1 MSFLLQLDCV
11 PNIYICAAP
20 SAHNPQTLFK
30 KQIKYL
36 KPVKN
41 CDANTQVIK
50 KFDSNSKVIRK
61 SQQSPM
67 CGSYL
72 LLLAAMKGILLRKL
86 TCKSAKTCFKKDTRL
101 ETCSR
106 RSPICVGR
114 TCTSDF
120 DFLASVLFFSNSD
133 FWEKQIN

>member
-20 SAHNPQTLFK
+20 SAHNPQTLFE

-72 LLLAAMKGILLRKL
+72 LLLAAMKVEFCCGNSPASRQRLALRKI
-86 TCKSAKTCFKKDTRL
+86 
-101 ETCSR
+101 
-106 RSPICVGR
+106 PG
-114 TCTSDF
+114 
-120 DFLASVLFFSNSD
+120 
-133 FWEKQIN
+133 